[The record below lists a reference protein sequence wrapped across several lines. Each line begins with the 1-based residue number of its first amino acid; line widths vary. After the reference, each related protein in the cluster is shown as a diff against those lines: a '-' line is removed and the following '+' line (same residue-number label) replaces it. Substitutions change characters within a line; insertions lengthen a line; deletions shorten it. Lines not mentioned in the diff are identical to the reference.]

1 MSKFNIH
8 KQRNEMLMSYI
19 DAISKVGGCPELFLE
34 RIDKMTV
41 WEMFEALAQ
50 NGVRFTTE
58 RESTKKLVKTDV
70 WQFYDEGAWWIG
82 MNKLNHKSNTIEGG
96 YKVRDLYI
104 IEEKQN
110 ED

>member
-8 KQRNEMLMSYI
+8 KQRNEMLISYI
-19 DAISKVGGCPELFLE
+19 NAISKVGGCPELFLE

-41 WEMFEALAQ
+41 WEMVEILAQ

-58 RESTKKLVKTDV
+58 SNKEFVKTDV
-70 WQFYDEGAWWIG
+70 WQFYDEGAWWVG
-82 MNKLNHKSNTIEGG
+82 MNKLNHKSNTIKDG

-104 IEEKQN
+104 IEGKTE
-110 ED
+110 

>member
-8 KQRNEMLMSYI
+8 KQRNEMLTSYI
-19 DAISKVGGCPELFLE
+19 NAIVKCGGCPELFLE

-58 RESTKKLVKTDV
+58 SNKEFVKTDV
-70 WQFYDEGAWWIG
+70 WQFYDEGTWWVG
-82 MNKLNHKSNTIEGG
+82 MNKLNHKSNTIKAG
-96 YKVRDLYI
+96 YKVRDLYT

-110 ED
+110 EH

>member
-8 KQRNEMLMSYI
+8 KQRNEMLISYI

-58 RESTKKLVKTDV
+58 SNKVFVKTDV
-70 WQFYDEGAWWIG
+70 WQFYDDGAWWVG
-82 MNKLNHKSNTIEGG
+82 MNKLNHKSNTIKDG

-104 IEEKQN
+104 IEGETK
-110 ED
+110 